1 MVTLRTTS
9 FNNQKFY
16 EYILSA
22 VREVHLVLGDGLLYN
37 STTERISIKFDII
50 DVQNARNKM

>member
-16 EYILSA
+16 EYILFA
-22 VREVHLVLGDGLLYN
+22 VREVHLVLGDGLFYI